1 MIMASGKT
9 TELDLPYPI
18 KEDPDTIASDIGEL
32 AKKVDELLR
41 KQLTKLVE
49 VAKLKVTTS
58 IELPAKAIVAA
69 AMAEHSITEANKA
82 LASESIVT
90 GNIKAEAVTAAK
102 IAAAAVPASKLGLG
116 TVRQEGEPAQSF
128 LSWGEISGTGAILS
142 GSGDFTAEKIETGAY
157 QIIWTKGKSSA
168 NYAVIITCG
177 NKNCVA
183 TVETTTASRFVMRQF
198 SENLAVGVGFSFVA
212 LSAS

>member
-102 IAAAAVPASKLGLG
+102 IAAAAVTASKLGLG

-128 LSWGEISGTGAILS
+128 LSWGNVSQEGVIEA
-142 GSGDFTAEKIETGAY
+142 GSGDFTVAKLSAGIYEIK
-157 QIIWTKGKSSA
+157 WTKEKSSA
-168 NYAVIITCG
+168 
-177 NKNCVA
+177 
-183 TVETTTASRFVMRQF
+183 F
-198 SENLAVGVGFSFVA
+198 
-212 LSAS
+212 